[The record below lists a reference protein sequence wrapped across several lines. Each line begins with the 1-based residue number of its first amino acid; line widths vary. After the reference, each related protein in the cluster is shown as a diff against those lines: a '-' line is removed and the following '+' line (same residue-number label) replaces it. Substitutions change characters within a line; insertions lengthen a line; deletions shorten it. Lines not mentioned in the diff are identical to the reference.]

1 MPVNKYSLSV
11 LAHLSFLIMLCSIHS
26 QAQTETAAPQNHE
39 RLYQVE
45 MIVFA
50 RNQAVPE
57 EHWPTDIKLT
67 YPENLLS
74 LKSEASAYE
83 EFSLLAANKRLLNP
97 HAATV
102 SKGGYSLLYHQAWRQ
117 TIYGRK
123 TNIAISGGKTFN
135 GHQELE
141 GSIALSV
148 GQYLRIQTNLW
159 LTQFVPAGSNVTETW
174 PKLPPRPNA
183 SNSEDEKNQDYLIK
197 RIVKLNQ
204 ERSMRSNEIHYI
216 DHPLF
221 GIIIKIIPVETSST
235 KPN

>member
-1 MPVNKYSLSV
+1 MPIKKYSLSV
-11 LAHLSFLIMLCSIHS
+11 LAHLCFLVMLCSIHV
-26 QAQTETAAPQNHE
+26 QAQTETETPQNHE

-45 MIVFA
+45 LIVFG
-50 RNQAVPE
+50 RNQPAPE

-83 EFSLLAANKRLLNP
+83 EFSLLAANERLLNP

-102 SKGGYSLLYHQAWRQ
+102 SKGGYTLLYHQAWRQ
-117 TIYGRK
+117 MIYGRK
-123 TNIAISGGKTFN
+123 THIAISGGKTFN

-159 LTQFVPAGSNVTETW
+159 LTHFAPAGTNLTETW
-174 PKLPPRPNA
+174 PELPSLPNTA
-183 SNSEDEKNQDYLIK
+183 SNESEKNQGYLIK
-197 RIVKLNQ
+197 RIVKLSQ
-204 ERSMRSNEIHYI
+204 ERNMRSNEIHYI
-216 DHPLF
+216 DHPLL
-221 GIIIKIIPVETSST
+221 GIIVKIVPVETSSA
-235 KPN
+235 KSN